1 MYNPLKKQHLKT
13 TVVFSAFLT
22 AFGFLQ
28 FYLYTDSESPLPSL
42 LLILLFIFL
51 LASLTSSRQIRPSFN
66 IRTILHN

>member
-28 FYLYTDSESPLPSL
+28 FYLYTDSESPLLSSSSY
-42 LLILLFIFL
+42 L
-51 LASLTSSRQIRPSFN
+51 LASLTFHP
-66 IRTILHN
+66 TKH